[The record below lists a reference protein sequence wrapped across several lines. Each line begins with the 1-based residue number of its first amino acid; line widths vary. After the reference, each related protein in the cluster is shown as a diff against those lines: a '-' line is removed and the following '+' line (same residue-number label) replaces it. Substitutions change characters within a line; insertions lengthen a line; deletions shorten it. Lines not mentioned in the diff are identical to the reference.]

1 MGWVAVNVPRSSPSS
16 PDRGRLIVLSGPS
29 GVGKSSI
36 IGLLAQRR
44 PFRFSVSVTTR
55 PPRPG
60 EQDGVDYLFR
70 TRDEFERLVE
80 TGQLLEWAE
89 FGGHLYGTP
98 RAPVEEWLAAGDD
111 VLLDIEIDGARQIRR
126 TFPTALFLFV
136 APPGLEELR
145 RRLEGRGDTSQTDV
159 RRRLERAQTDLR
171 AAPEVFDAIVVNRE
185 LDRAVAMVDALI
197 GSDGRVDASPGR

>member
-1 MGWVAVNVPRSSPSS
+1 
-16 PDRGRLIVLSGPS
+16 
-29 GVGKSSI
+29 
-36 IGLLAQRR
+36 
-44 PFRFSVSVTTR
+44 
-55 PPRPG
+55 
-60 EQDGVDYLFR
+60 VDYLFR

-80 TGQLLEWAE
+80 AGQLLEWAE